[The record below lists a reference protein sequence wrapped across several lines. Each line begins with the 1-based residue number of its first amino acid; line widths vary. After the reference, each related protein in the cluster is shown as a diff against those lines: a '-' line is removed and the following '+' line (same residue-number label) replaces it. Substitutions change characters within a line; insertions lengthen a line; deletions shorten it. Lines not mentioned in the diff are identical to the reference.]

1 MDVSAASDFIGSGIL
16 FSLKEVIFMKRLN
29 FVQIYK
35 EDNEICETVRELCV
49 PYFEELNAH
58 EGICES
64 KEEILNAIK
73 CRIAIQGKRKDMHFE
88 IAFYNHTAIGIAMF
102 AIDLGTVCG
111 LLERGY
117 GTVMELY
124 IRPEYRRMGF
134 GKEFWCHIEETLCND
149 GASRFY
155 VTPDSV
161 TGIPF
166 WTHLGFKD
174 SGFVDPDSKVP
185 IYVK

>member
-1 MDVSAASDFIGSGIL
+1 
-16 FSLKEVIFMKRLN
+16 MKHLN
-29 FVQIYK
+29 FVQIYE
-35 EDNEICETVRELCV
+35 EDNAICEMVRDLCV

-58 EGICES
+58 DGIIES
-64 KEEILNAIK
+64 KEILLDAINK
-73 CRIAIQGKRKDMHFE
+73 RIAIQGKRKDMHFE
-88 IAFYNHTAIGIAMF
+88 IAFLNDIPIGIAMF

-134 GKEFWCHIEETLCND
+134 GKEYWCHIEETLCKD

-155 VTPDSV
+155 ITPDSV

-166 WTHLGFKD
+166 WMCMGFED

-185 IYVK
+185 IYIKQLNNKNVD